1 MSSGAAP
8 GSESITAWM
17 NRRTVIKPPCAWC
30 TARTNDLRCRVLGSA
45 RAAFSEEKFMIAHT
59 TLPVSDYRRSKTFYT
74 KVLEPLGY
82 RNNMEYGEA
91 AGFNDG
97 ENTDFW
103 IAVHKSIVP
112 LHLAFTAKSAVEVQS
127 FHRAAL
133 AAGARDNGSP
143 GYRDYWPGYYAAFA
157 YDPDGHNIE
166 AVWYDYSK
174 VKP

>member
-1 MSSGAAP
+1 
-8 GSESITAWM
+8 
-17 NRRTVIKPPCAWC
+17 
-30 TARTNDLRCRVLGSA
+30 
-45 RAAFSEEKFMIAHT
+45 MIAHT
-59 TLPVSDYRRSKTFYT
+59 TLPVSDYQRSKAFYR

-82 RNNMEYGEA
+82 QNNMEYGDS

-103 IAVHKSIVP
+103 IGVHRNFEP
-112 LHLAFTAKSAVEVQS
+112 LHLAFVAKSATAVQA

-133 AAGARDNGSP
+133 SAGARDNGEP

-174 VKP
+174 VKE